1 MPDQRL
7 APWIIDLPNDLT
19 VEQGLQLARD
29 RIVWR
34 AAGRPDPAD
43 MDEWSDDDQIDFYVA
58 GRHTSDTLDLN
69 ALKLRAIP
77 EEIATQEGLDYLFLM
92 GNRIEIIPAAFAETF
107 RCISLHLFGNPLRN
121 VPAALFHM
129 KGLTDLYL
137 GRSALV
143 DLPQLDRPASQLK
156 ILGLDRTEWLDIP
169 DGFLRQF
176 PNLRTLL
183 LNSSFRDAIPP
194 DVFALPELIQL
205 DFEENPLEVLPSEIN
220 QLRKLMILNLTN
232 CQLKSLPKSL
242 GSLTVLEEKARGGP
256 FGLRIGGNPFK
267 DKELRRIA
275 KLKNPQMTIQALE
288 WARANGD

>member
-169 DGFLRQF
+169 TASCTSF
-176 PNLRTLL
+176 PT
-183 LNSSFRDAIPP
+183 
-194 DVFALPELIQL
+194 
-205 DFEENPLEVLPSEIN
+205 
-220 QLRKLMILNLTN
+220 
-232 CQLKSLPKSL
+232 C
-242 GSLTVLEEKARGGP
+242 ARSC
-256 FGLRIGGNPFK
+256 
-267 DKELRRIA
+267 
-275 KLKNPQMTIQALE
+275 
-288 WARANGD
+288 